1 MTLSDMK
8 KSLLKLMLL
17 VLVSVLASCSK
28 DSYVEPPADDQEQQ
42 EKPYVPAQRVEGRAV
57 IAYVTYYGSGL
68 PDPNLITHINYAFAE
83 LYVKDGKYNG
93 FKLQGT
99 QSRFNKVVDLKKK
112 NPKLKI
118 LLSFTNGV
126 ANSDNAPGEGFSVLC
141 ASAEMRK
148 AFAEDCLKF
157 CQEKGIDGIDID
169 WEYPGLGWSSQA
181 CDPANDT
188 KNHVLLM
195 KQLRETLGNKYLLT
209 YAGYVTNRQAITGG
223 YKFMDI
229 AALDPIVD
237 YVNIMTYDFDSGSKP
252 HNGMQA
258 SHAYWDIYR
267 TYNAYK
273 AAGATPSKLVLG
285 IPFYGRISFSGSPG
299 AWTYKKI
306 MTLGSDYSIENWDNT
321 AKVPYVIY
329 NGAKY
334 CYYDNP
340 RSIAY
345 KAEWALDRDFYGLFY
360 WENDQDDDKYTLRKA
375 TWDSVMGY

>member
-1 MTLSDMK
+1 MK
-8 KSLLKLMLL
+8 KTLLKLLL
-17 VLVSVLASCSK
+17 IPIAFIMVNCSK
-28 DSYVEPPADDQEQQ
+28 DSYIEPPVEDENEDI
-42 EKPYVPAQRVEGRAV
+42 PYVPANRVEGRAV

-68 PDPNLITHINYAFAE
+68 PDPSLITHINYAFAE

-93 FKLQGT
+93 FKLQGS
-99 QSRFNKVVDLKKK
+99 QSRFNSVVALKKK

-126 ANSDNAPGEGFSVLC
+126 ANSDNAAGEGFSVLA
-141 ASAEMRK
+141 ASELMRK

-157 CQEKGIDGIDID
+157 CKDKGIDGIDID
-169 WEYPGLGWSSQA
+169 WEYPGLGWSGQA

-188 KNHVLLM
+188 KNHVLM
-195 KQLRETLGNKYLLT
+195 MQQLRETLGDEYLLT
-209 YAGYVTNRQAITGG
+209 YAGYVTDKRAVDGG
-223 YKFMDI
+223 FKYMDI
-229 AALDPIVD
+229 KALDKIVD
-237 YVNIMTYDFDSGSKP
+237 YVNIMTYDFDEGKRP

-273 AAGATPSKLVLG
+273 DAGATLSKLVLG
-285 IPFYGRISFSGSPG
+285 IPFYGRISFSSSPG

-306 MTLGSDYSIENWDNT
+306 ITLSGDYSIDHWDDT
-321 AKVPYVIY
+321 AKVPYVMY
-329 NGAKY
+329 KGAKY

-345 KAEWALDRDFYGLFY
+345 KADWALDRNFYGLFY
-360 WENDQDDDKYTLRKA
+360 WENDQDDDNFTLRKA
-375 TWDSVMGY
+375 VWDGVMGY

>member
-1 MTLSDMK
+1 MK
-8 KSLLKLMLL
+8 KIFLNLILLIMAVALTN
-17 VLVSVLASCSK
+17 CSK
-28 DSYVEPPADDQEQQ
+28 DSYIEEPEDTGAE
-42 EKPYVPAQRVEGRAV
+42 EETKPYVPAPLVEGRAV

-68 PDPNLITHINYAFAE
+68 PDPKIITHINYAFAE

-126 ANSDNAPGEGFSVLC
+126 ANSDNAPGEGFSVLS

-157 CQEKGIDGIDID
+157 CKEKGIDGIDID

-181 CDPANDT
+181 CDPLNDT

-195 KQLRETLGNKYLLT
+195 KQLRETLGDKYLLT
-209 YAGYVTNRQAITGG
+209 YAGYVTNKRAEGKG
-223 YKFMDI
+223 YKYMDI

-237 YVNIMTYDFDSGSKP
+237 YVNIMTYDFDAGSKP

-258 SHAYWDIYR
+258 SHAYWDISR
-267 TYNAYK
+267 TYNAYR

-285 IPFYGRISFSGSPG
+285 IPFYGRISFSSSPG

-306 MTLGSDYSIENWDNT
+306 ITLGPEYSIDNWDDT

-329 NGAKY
+329 KGAKY

-345 KAEWALDRDFYGLFY
+345 KADWALDRDFFGLFY
-360 WENDQDDDKYTLRKA
+360 WENDQDDAQYTLRRA
-375 TWDSVMGY
+375 VWDGVMGY

>member
-1 MTLSDMK
+1 MK
-8 KSLLKLMLL
+8 KYLLNLFLL
-17 VLVSVLASCSK
+17 IMAFALVNCSK
-28 DSYVEPPADDQEQQ
+28 DSYVEPPVEDE
-42 EKPYVPAQRVEGRAV
+42 EETKPYVPAKEVDGRAV

-68 PDPNLITHINYAFAE
+68 PDPKIVTHINYAFAE

-93 FKLQGT
+93 FKLQGSE
-99 QSRFNKVVDLKKK
+99 SRFKSVLALKLK

-126 ANSDNAPGEGFSVLC
+126 ANSDNKPGEGFSVLC
-141 ASAEMRK
+141 ASDEMRK
-148 AFAEDCLKF
+148 AFAQDCLDF
-157 CQEKGIDGIDID
+157 CKEKGIDGIDID

-181 CDPANDT
+181 CDPANDS

-195 KQLRETLGNKYLLT
+195 KQLRETLGKDYLLT
-209 YAGYVTNRQAITGG
+209 YAGYVTNKQAITGG

-237 YVNIMTYDFDSGSKP
+237 YVNIMTYDFDAGKYP

-273 AAGATPSKLVLG
+273 AAGATASKLVLG
-285 IPFYGRISFSGSPG
+285 IPFYGRISFSSSPG

-306 MTLGSDYSIENWDNT
+306 KTLSGDYTIDNWDNT
-321 AKVPYVIY
+321 ARVPYVTY
-329 NGAKY
+329 KGEKY

-340 RSIAY
+340 RSIGY
-345 KAEWALDRDFYGLFY
+345 KANWALDRGFYGLFY
-360 WENDQDDDKYTLRKA
+360 WENDQDDNEYTLRRA
-375 TWDSVMGY
+375 VWDSVMGYGNN

>member
-1 MTLSDMK
+1 MK

-28 DSYVEPPADDQEQQ
+28 DSYVEPPAEDEEQQ

-68 PDPNLITHINYAFAE
+68 PDPNLVTHINYAFAE

-141 ASAEMRK
+141 ASADMRK

-209 YAGYVTNRQAITGG
+209 YAGYVTNRQSITGG

-273 AAGATPSKLVLG
+273 AAGATSSKLVLG